1 MCDRIFSEG
10 EFSVPERNEVL
21 SPEYFEMFRDD
32 SITNKFVVK
41 TNVFGVPV
49 TDASISTT
57 AKQIEQ
63 FLQNILLKIRKSSKI
78 EKKNKCKKR
87 RYLLYCQKL
96 VFGGETGH

>member
-32 SITNKFVVK
+32 SITSKFVVK
-41 TNVFGVPV
+41 TNVFDVSV

-57 AKQIEQ
+57 AKQIEK
-63 FLQNILLKIRKSSKI
+63 FLQSVTKYFA
-78 EKKNKCKKR
+78 KNKKIKQNWKKKTSAKNVDI
-87 RYLLYCQKL
+87 CFIAKN
-96 VFGGETGH
+96 

>member
-78 EKKNKCKKR
+78 EKKTSAKNVDICFIAKN
-87 RYLLYCQKL
+87 
-96 VFGGETGH
+96 